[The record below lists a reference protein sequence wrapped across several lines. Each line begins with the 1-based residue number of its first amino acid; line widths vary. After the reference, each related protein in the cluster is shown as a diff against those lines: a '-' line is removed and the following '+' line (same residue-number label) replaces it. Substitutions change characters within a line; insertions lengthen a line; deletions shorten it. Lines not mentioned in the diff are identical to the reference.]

1 MNKTSLIQF
10 IPSKYSYL
18 TKDKKIQYNGVNLK
32 TDYIINIINEVMMKY
47 YFNKED
53 LIDKEIH
60 FNMWSSILR
69 KNYGSKYN
77 YYINYLIESDF
88 IYLVSDYYK
97 NKKARTYKLNISNAL
112 DVKKCRITDKIILK
126 KHTKEFL
133 QKSFL
138 ELNNSPIP
146 INIRRRLVDDLY
158 HIKIDIDSSTNYL
171 KYLKDNKLISYNKY
185 IKNTIGIDNI
195 SNNNIFFKFDEYG
208 RLHTN
213 FTVLKKYIRQN
224 YLTINGE
231 LTYEIDMKNSQPYFL
246 TVIMK
251 EQMDIQKII
260 KKDVSRYIDLVHNGL
275 IYEEFINKF
284 ELSDRDEAKIM
295 MYKVLFGQNGN
306 TRKENKMFYSLFPN
320 VYSFIKDYKSVND
333 NYKSLS
339 HDLQLLESKFIFNT
353 VVDNIYKSYDN
364 MNLFT
369 IHDSISCKMSDKN
382 KVEEIFN
389 FYKDKLF

>member
-53 LIDKEIH
+53 LIDKEIN
-60 FNMWSSILR
+60 FNMWSNILR

-97 NKKARTYKLNISNAL
+97 NKKARTYKLNVSNVL

-146 INIRRRLVDDLY
+146 INIRKRLVDDLY
-158 HIKIDIDSSTNYL
+158 CIKIDIESSTNYL
-171 KYLKDNKLISYNKY
+171 SDLKDNKLISYNKY
-185 IKNTIGIDNI
+185 MKNTIGIDNI

-231 LTYEIDMKNSQPYFL
+231 LTHEIDMKNSQPYFL

-284 ELSDRDEAKIM
+284 GLLDRDEAKIM
-295 MYKVLFGQNGN
+295 MYKVLFGKNGN

-320 VYSFIKDYKSVND
+320 VYAFIKDYKSVND

-353 VVDNIYKSYDN
+353 VVDNIYKSYDDI
-364 MNLFT
+364 NLFT
-369 IHDSISCKMSDKN
+369 IHDSISCQISNKI